1 MLEIE
6 VHLNFGL
13 QRKRIPN
20 PVNLVHPVKTF
31 FVLRIGG
38 LLFFTARPWVFSEGG
53 GRPKK
58 ITTPVFIP
66 PYSKAGFAANT
77 ACDTT

>member
-38 LLFFTARPWVFSEGG
+38 LLFFTTRPLMFSEGG
-53 GRPKK
+53 GSVKK
-58 ITTPVFIP
+58 ITTPIFIP
-66 PYSKAGFAANT
+66 PYSKPEFSANT
-77 ACDTT
+77 ATKTT